1 MISLKEK
8 EQTLKKKTLLYAA
21 DQVPPRAALIFSSL
35 QHALLALSLGMAL
48 PVAVGRAAGLD
59 LEHSASYLAA
69 ALFCMGFTAVLQT
82 IPGKVLG
89 SGCQSLSTT
98 DSAAI
103 CACVLAAEAGGIPL
117 VLGMTLFSGILRAVI
132 GSFAYRLRKMFPPEV
147 TGTMVFILG
156 INLVP
161 TGFKYFL
168 GSPTHIAVAAITLLF
183 MLACA
188 LFVKPLKPY
197 TALAGIVFGYILSAV
212 TGVFDVSSLAA
223 LKEQSVVALPIYK
236 DISFAFDLRMLIP
249 FLVITVAAVVDNI
262 GDFSASQRANGMETT
277 DWHGI
282 ESGIRGSG
290 LGTALSA
297 LIGGSAQSTAT
308 TNIGVASAAGITSR
322 AVAYVAGGLL
332 VVVSFLPGISGVL
345 SMIPE
350 PVLGAVI
357 MYSMCYIMAGGFETL
372 SSRELDDRR
381 IFTVFLSV
389 AAAISTLIPGLYDFL
404 PESVSKVLVSPMV
417 MGVCVVI
424 IVTLIGK
431 IGAKKKYAF
440 VTGVTADDVSA
451 LEEELKRVC
460 GEWGTERVLCRKL
473 QISLSAL
480 CEGLCELNADTL
492 LRLSFSF
499 DGLQLKL
506 KLQTEGGTVEKS
518 DAEAGSGSA
527 LAIALS
533 MLPNMF
539 DHVKS
544 EIRDGVLTASM
555 DADV

>member
-1 MISLKEK
+1 MTMNEKEK
-8 EQTLKKKTLLYAA
+8 TLKKKKLLYAA

-59 LEHSASYLAA
+59 LTHSASYLAA

-82 IPGKVLG
+82 IPGKVIG

-103 CACVLAAEAGGIPL
+103 CACVLAAETGGIPL

-168 GSPTHIAVAAITLLF
+168 GSPMHIAVAAITLLF

-197 TALAGIVFGYILSAV
+197 TALAGIVFGYILSAA
-212 TGVFDVSSLAA
+212 TGIFDVSSLAA

-236 DISFAFDLRMLIP
+236 DISFAFDLRMLMP
-249 FLVITVAAVVDNI
+249 FLIITIAAVVDNI

-277 DWHGI
+277 DWHSI

-290 LGTALSA
+290 LGTAVSA
-297 LIGGSAQSTAT
+297 LLGGSAQSTAT

-332 VVVSFLPGISGVL
+332 IVVSFFPGISGVL

-357 MYSMCYIMAGGFETL
+357 LYSMCYIMAGGFETL

-404 PESVSKVLVSPMV
+404 PENVSKILVSPMV

-431 IGAKKKYAF
+431 IGAKQKYAF
-440 VTGVTADDVSA
+440 VTGVTPDDVSA
-451 LEEELKRVC
+451 LEQELKRVC
-460 GEWGTERVLCRKL
+460 GDWGTERVLCRKL

-480 CEGLCELNADTL
+480 CEGLCELDADTL
-492 LRLSFSF
+492 LRMNLSF

-506 KLQTEGGTVEKS
+506 HLQTEGKTIEKPS
-518 DAEAGSGSA
+518 PESENGSA

-533 MLPNMF
+533 ILPNMF
-539 DHVKS
+539 DHAKS
-544 EIRDGVLTASM
+544 EIRDGVLIASM